1 MMDEMIYKYEK
12 KTKHTGVGA
21 VEKHIAYCP
30 VCRAFVEPVEWRIS
44 KGGTHGTVWFEHE
57 HPLSFISFYRSSL
70 GHASVEFEGKI
81 PEEIKKVAMYLWVW
95 ERVYY
100 EDVLETIKD
109 PQKLNEVLEEI
120 RELEKPAPPLPPLDV
135 NVKLLVQTRRRLS
148 SEIFVKVWDENM
160 QSIFEM
166 PDCTDAKLLV
176 AIRDAVARLEDRF
189 KVPIRFSSGD
199 YCLPRYYLIE
209 THFDREKACIVD
221 IFNIRRD
228 GRRPGRWSYRKGYWV
243 PLVVERILDAI
254 EIAIRRI
261 ERAKGY
267 ESDQ

>member
-1 MMDEMIYKYEK
+1 MMDEMVYKYEK
-12 KTKHTGVGA
+12 RTKHTGVGA

-57 HPLSFISFYRSSL
+57 HPLSFISLYRSSL
-70 GHASVEFEGKI
+70 SHASVGFEGEI
-81 PEEIKKVAMYLWVW
+81 PEEIKKVTIYLWVW
-95 ERVYY
+95 ERESY
-100 EDVLETIKD
+100 EDVLETITD
-109 PQKLNEVLEEI
+109 PQKLGATLEEI
-120 RELEKPAPPLPPLDV
+120 RELEKPASPSPPLDV

-148 SEIFVKVWDENM
+148 SEIFVKVWDENI

-166 PDCTDAKLLV
+166 PDCTDTKLLTAV
-176 AIRDAVARLEDRF
+176 YDAVSRLEDRF
-189 KVPIRFSSGD
+189 KAPLSWSSGD
-199 YCLPRYYLIE
+199 YCLPRYFLIAAY
-209 THFDREKACIVD
+209 FNGKDAYIVD
-221 IFNIRRD
+221 IVNIRRD
-228 GRRPGRWSYRKGYWV
+228 GRVAGKWSYRKGYWV
-243 PLVVERILDAI
+243 PLAVERILDAI

>member
-1 MMDEMIYKYEK
+1 MMDEMVYKK
-12 KTKHTGVGA
+12 RTKHTGVGA
-21 VEKHIAYCP
+21 IETHIAYCP
-30 VCRAFVEPVEWRIS
+30 TCKTFIEPTEWRVS
-44 KGGTHGTVWFEHE
+44 RGGTHGIVCFEHE

-109 PQKLNEVLEEI
+109 PQKLGAALEEI
-120 RELEKPAPPLPPLDV
+120 RELEKPAPPPPPLDV

-148 SEIFVKVWDENM
+148 SDIFVKVWDENM

-166 PDCTDAKLLV
+166 PDCTDTKLLTAV
-176 AIRDAVARLEDRF
+176 HDAVSRLEDRF
-189 KVPIRFSSGD
+189 KVPARFSSGD
-199 YCLPRYYLIE
+199 YCLPRYFLIA
-209 THFDREKACIVD
+209 THYDGSRAHVIDIV
-221 IFNIRRD
+221 NIRRD
-228 GRRPGRWSYRKGYWV
+228 GRVAGKWSYRKGYWV
-243 PLVVERILDAI
+243 PLAVERILDAI
-254 EIAIRRI
+254 EVAIQRI
-261 ERAKGY
+261 ER